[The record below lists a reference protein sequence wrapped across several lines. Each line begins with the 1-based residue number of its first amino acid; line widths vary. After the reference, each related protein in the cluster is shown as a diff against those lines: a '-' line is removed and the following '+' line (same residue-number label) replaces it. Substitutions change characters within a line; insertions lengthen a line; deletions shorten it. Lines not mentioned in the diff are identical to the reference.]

1 MIEKPFTVLPYQDF
15 LQSALFSKIDS
26 FDCGDDDLND
36 FFKSDAESYHLRK
49 LASTHVVCSDS
60 DIVGF
65 FTLVTDCMHSQRI
78 QVSDSINDYPYLK
91 YPAVKIARLAINLP
105 YQNQGNGSWCM
116 KRIFIALSRFSELA
130 AFRFIT
136 VDAKNN
142 ADVIK
147 FYAKFGFRPATQK
160 RTDETLPM
168 YIDYFALFNYVS
180 K

>member
-1 MIEKPFTVLPYQDF
+1 MTEKPYTVLPYQDF
-15 LQSALFSKIDS
+15 LRSPLFSGINT

-36 FFKSDAESYHLRK
+36 FLKSDAESYHQRK
-49 LASTHVVCSDS
+49 LASTHIVCSDT

-78 QVSDSINDYPYLK
+78 QTSDSIYDYPYMK

-105 YQNQGNGSWCM
+105 YQNQGNGSWCI

-136 VDAKNN
+136 VDAKNS
-142 ADVIK
+142 DEVIR
-147 FYAKFGFRPATQK
+147 FYSKFGFRSATQK
-160 RTDETLPM
+160 RTEETLPM
-168 YIDYFALFNYVS
+168 YIDYFALFKYVT

>member
-1 MIEKPFTVLPYQDF
+1 MIEKPFTVLSFQDF

-49 LASTHVVCSDS
+49 LASTHVVCSDT